1 MAFLFPRVRKHKLS
15 FRRPPRHWRAGP
27 RYCLVIVDGEPE
39 ERPTLPQQPP
49 RLRRTRDP
57 YGLTL
62 RHRQLVET
70 EA

>member
-1 MAFLFPRVRKHKLS
+1 MAFQLPRTRKYKFS

-39 ERPTLPQQPP
+39 AAPAPQQPA

-57 YGLTL
+57 YDLTL
-62 RHRQLVET
+62 RHRQLVES
-70 EA
+70 EV